1 MGRPLYYRRMRL
13 RKAVLALW
21 VVAGAAAGQG
31 VSPEEVD
38 LLAASLRPEGR
49 AELLGN
55 AAPIAQLPVSEVQ
68 AELDPKAARVEGQLR
83 LVVHNREAAPWYE
96 VVLRAYPNSARGT
109 SLRVEDVRV
118 DGKRVAVR
126 THGTVIAVP
135 AELAPGAE
143 VAISLTFRG
152 QLRRLRDG
160 DDDPTAAATGML
172 SQLAPGLAPANAR
185 PRGDKGYGTFAV
197 GAHGA
202 TLVDWYPQLAAR
214 AHGVW
219 DREEPGPIGD
229 LSHADPGSAVVAL
242 TVPKGWRVAGAG
254 SALGQHPA
262 GAGKETATF
271 AAAGVRGALG
281 LSASPEYDERTEQTP
296 GVQLRA
302 SSMHGEAGARLL
314 LTCARAALQSLQARF
329 GSYPW
334 TSLAVA
340 EVSLTGGAGGVE
352 LPGLALLAQALS
364 PGAPGGLSPPGMF
377 DFTCYH
383 EVAHQWWQGV
393 VGSDPRRAPWV
404 DEALAQYSAVLVT
417 EDAKGKEAAEQALST
432 FVVLN
437 YHGMRMAHLADGRVA
452 RPADEFRTP
461 LAYAGLVYG
470 KAPLFFARARELLGN
485 ARFDA
490 ACRAYR
496 QAWAFREAGADG
508 WLAAAR
514 RSDPRHA
521 EELSALQRRWWQEK
535 HGDEDV
541 GQLDGL
547 ALMDAL
553 GGGGNG
559 FAQLLRG
566 LQRSGTGGEAEVREA
581 LKQLEKLMPEL
592 SRMLEEPEMDPP

>member
-1 MGRPLYYRRMRL
+1 MRL
-13 RKAVLALW
+13 RKAAVAVLLA
-21 VVAGAAAGQG
+21 AGAAAGQG
-31 VSPEEVD
+31 IAPEEAD

-68 AELDPKAARVEGQLR
+68 AELDPKTARIEGQLR
-83 LVVHNREAAPWYE
+83 LVVHNREAQPWYE
-96 VVLRAYPNSARGT
+96 VVLRAYPNSAHGT
-109 SLRVEDVRV
+109 WLRVEDVRV
-118 DGKRVAVR
+118 DGKRVAAR

-135 AELAPGAE
+135 AELAPGATA
-143 VAISLTFRG
+143 VVSLTFRG

-160 DDDPTAAATGML
+160 EDDPMAAAGEML
-172 SQLAPGLAPANAR
+172 AQLAPGLSLLNSK
-185 PRGDKGYGTFAV
+185 PRGAPPGYGTFAV

-214 AHGVW
+214 ARGVW
-219 DREEPGPIGD
+219 DRDEPGALGD
-229 LSHADPGSAVVAL
+229 QSHADPGGAVVAL

-254 SALGQHPA
+254 SALGQHPS
-262 GAGKETATF
+262 GGKETATF

-281 LSASPEYDERTEQTP
+281 LAASPEYEELAETAS

-302 SSMHGEAGARLL
+302 SSMHGEAGARALV
-314 LTCARAALQSLQARF
+314 TCARAALQSLQARF
-329 GSYPW
+329 GPYPW
-334 TSLAVA
+334 TSLALA

-352 LPGLALLAQALS
+352 LPGLALVAQALS
-364 PGAPGGLSPPGMF
+364 PRAPGSLAPPGMF

-417 EDAKGKEAAEQALST
+417 EDAKGKDAADQALST
-432 FVVLN
+432 FVALN
-437 YHGMRMAHLADGRVA
+437 YHGMRMAHVADGKVA

-461 LAYAGLVYG
+461 LSYAGLVYG
-470 KAPLFFARARELLGN
+470 KAPLFFARARERMGN
-485 ARFDA
+485 ARFDVA
-490 ACRAYR
+490 TRAYR
-496 QAWAFREAGADG
+496 QAWAFREAGPEG
-508 WLAAAR
+508 WLLAAR
-514 RSDPRHA
+514 RADPEHA
-521 EELSALQRRWWQEK
+521 EELSELQKRWWQEK

-553 GGGGNG
+553 GGGGGNG

-566 LQRSGTGGEAEVREA
+566 LQGAGNADGAEVREA

-592 SRMLEEPEMDPP
+592 SRMLQEPELNPP

>member
-1 MGRPLYYRRMRL
+1 MRL
-13 RKAVLALW
+13 RKAALALW
-21 VVAGAAAGQG
+21 VVAGAAAAGQG

-38 LLAASLRPEGR
+38 LLAASLRPEGL

-55 AAPIAQLPVSEVQ
+55 AAPIARLPVSEVQ

-83 LVVHNREAAPWYE
+83 LVVHNREAAPWSE

-152 QLRRLRDG
+152 QLHRLHDG
-160 DDDPTAAATGML
+160 DDDPLAAAAGML
-172 SQLAPGLAPANAR
+172 SQLAPGLASSNGK
-185 PRGDKGYGTFAV
+185 PRADQGYGTFAV

-219 DREEPGPIGD
+219 DRDEPGPIGD
-229 LSHADPGSAVVAL
+229 LGHADPGSAVVAL

-281 LSASPEYDERTEQTP
+281 LAASPEYDEVTEQTP

-302 SSMHGEAGARLL
+302 SSMHGEAGARML

-329 GSYPW
+329 GPYPW
-334 TSLAVA
+334 TSLALA

-352 LPGLALLAQALS
+352 LPGLALVAQALS
-364 PGAPGGLSPPGMF
+364 PRAPGSLSPPGMF

-393 VGSDPRRAPWV
+393 VGSDPRRTPWV

-417 EDAKGKEAAEQALST
+417 EDAKGKDAAGQALST
-432 FVVLN
+432 FVLLN

-470 KAPLFFARARELLGN
+470 KAPLFFARARELIGN

-490 ACRAYR
+490 ASRAYR

-508 WLAAAR
+508 WLLAAR
-514 RSDPRHA
+514 RTDPEHA
-521 EELSALQRRWWQEK
+521 DALSGLQKRWWQEK

-566 LQRSGTGGEAEVREA
+566 LQGSGSGGEAEVREA

-592 SRMLEEPEMDPP
+592 SRMLEEPESSPP

>member
-1 MGRPLYYRRMRL
+1 MRL
-13 RKAVLALW
+13 RKAVLALLI
-21 VVAGAAAGQG
+21 VAGAAAGQG
-31 VSPEEVD
+31 VSQEEAD

-49 AELLGN
+49 AELEGN

-83 LVVHNREAAPWYE
+83 LVVKNREAAPWYE
-96 VVLRAYPNSARGT
+96 VVLRAYPNST
-109 SLRVEDVRV
+109 KETWLRVDDVRV

-135 AELAPGAE
+135 AELLPGAT
-143 VAISLTFRG
+143 VVLSLNFRG

-160 DDDPTAAATGML
+160 EDDPLAAATAML
-172 SQLAPGLAPANAR
+172 SQLAPGLSGRRAPDAA
-185 PRGDKGYGTFAV
+185 GFGGKAVGQGYGTFAT
-197 GAHGA
+197 GSHGA

-214 AHGVW
+214 AHGAW
-219 DREEPGPIGD
+219 DRDEPGALGD
-229 LSHADPGSAVVAL
+229 ASHADPGSAVVAL

-262 GAGKETATF
+262 GGGKETATF

-281 LSASPEYDERTEQTP
+281 LSASPEYDELTEQLP
-296 GVQLRA
+296 GVLLRA
-302 SSMHGEAGARLL
+302 SSMHGEAGARTLL
-314 LTCARAALQSLQARF
+314 NCARAALQSLQARF
-329 GSYPW
+329 GPYPW
-334 TSLAVA
+334 TSLALA

-364 PGAPGGLSPPGMF
+364 PREPGSLAPPGMF
-377 DFTCYH
+377 EFACFH

-404 DEALAQYSAVLVT
+404 DEALAQYSAVLVI
-417 EDAKGKEAAEQALST
+417 EDTQGKDKADQALGT
-432 FVVLN
+432 FVALN
-437 YHGMRMAHLADGRVA
+437 YQGMRMAHVSDGRVA
-452 RPADEFRTP
+452 RPADAFRTP

-470 KAPLFFARARELLGN
+470 KAPLFFARARELLGS

-490 ACRAYR
+490 AARAYR
-496 QAWAFREAGADG
+496 QAWAFREAGPDG
-508 WLAAAR
+508 WLLAAR
-514 RSDPRHA
+514 RVDPEQA
-521 EELSALQRRWWQEK
+521 DALSALQQRWWQEK

-559 FAQLLRG
+559 FAQILRG
-566 LQRSGTGGEAEVREA
+566 LQGAGTADGAEVREA

-592 SRMLEEPEMDPP
+592 RRMLEEQGSE